1 MNFFWY
7 FLLKFS
13 KSKRFSFI
21 IQIFFSISFRILTH
35 LCISRAPHLPFSLW
49 LRSRRIFFHT
59 IFIKIF
65 IDTISFIVQIS
76 LSLSTFYRDRNEF
89 SSIFLLHARNYWNIE
104 IMLVRNRIRQ
114 TAPATSS
121 GKPVR
126 PFFPSHFTFSTLDN
140 SFYQFRIR
148 NFGSDW
154 KELASY

>member
-1 MNFFWY
+1 MNLLRY

-13 KSKRFSFI
+13 KFSKRFSFI

-49 LRSRRIFFHT
+49 LRSRRIFF
-59 IFIKIF
+59 
-65 IDTISFIVQIS
+65 DTISFIVQIS

-89 SSIFLLHARNYWNIE
+89 SSIFLPHARNYWNIE

-140 SFYQFRIR
+140 SFYQFRVR

>member
-1 MNFFWY
+1 MNLLRY

-13 KSKRFSFI
+13 KFSKRFSFI

-49 LRSRRIFFHT
+49 LRSKRIFF
-59 IFIKIF
+59 
-65 IDTISFIVQIS
+65 DTISFIVQIS
-76 LSLSTFYRDRNEF
+76 LSLSTLYRDRNEF
-89 SSIFLLHARNYWNIE
+89 SSIFLPHARNYWNIE

-126 PFFPSHFTFSTLDN
+126 PFFPSHFTFLTLDN

>member
-1 MNFFWY
+1 MNLLRY

-13 KSKRFSFI
+13 KFSKRFSFI

-35 LCISRAPHLPFSLW
+35 LCISRAPHLSFSLR
-49 LRSRRIFFHT
+49 LRSRRIFF
-59 IFIKIF
+59 
-65 IDTISFIVQIS
+65 DTISFIVQIS
-76 LSLSTFYRDRNEF
+76 LSLSTLYRDRNEF
-89 SSIFLLHARNYWNIE
+89 SSIFLPHARNYWNIE

-140 SFYQFRIR
+140 SFYQFRVR

-154 KELASY
+154 KELAFY

>member
-1 MNFFWY
+1 MNLLRY

-13 KSKRFSFI
+13 KFSKRFSFI

-49 LRSRRIFFHT
+49 LRSRRIFF
-59 IFIKIF
+59 
-65 IDTISFIVQIS
+65 DTISFIVQVS
-76 LSLSTFYRDRNEF
+76 LSLSTLYRDRNEF
-89 SSIFLLHARNYWNIE
+89 SSIFLPHARNYWNIE

-126 PFFPSHFTFSTLDN
+126 PFFPSHFTFLTNFDN

>member
-1 MNFFWY
+1 MNLLRY

-13 KSKRFSFI
+13 KFSKRFSFI
-21 IQIFFSISFRILTH
+21 IQIFFSISFRLLTH

-49 LRSRRIFFHT
+49 LRSKRIFF
-59 IFIKIF
+59 
-65 IDTISFIVQIS
+65 DTISFIVQIS
-76 LSLSTFYRDRNEF
+76 LSLSTLYRDRNEF
-89 SSIFLLHARNYWNIE
+89 SSIFLPHARNYWNIE

-126 PFFPSHFTFSTLDN
+126 PFFPSHFTFLTNFDN

-154 KELASY
+154 KELAFY

>member
-1 MNFFWY
+1 MNLLRY

-13 KSKRFSFI
+13 KFSKRFSFI

-49 LRSRRIFFHT
+49 LRSRRIFF
-59 IFIKIF
+59 
-65 IDTISFIVQIS
+65 DTISFIVQIS

-89 SSIFLLHARNYWNIE
+89 SSIFLPHARNYWNIE

-114 TAPATSS
+114 TAPTTSS

-126 PFFPSHFTFSTLDN
+126 PFFPSHFTFLTNFDN

-154 KELASY
+154 KELAFY

>member
-1 MNFFWY
+1 MNLLRY

-13 KSKRFSFI
+13 KFSKRFSFI

-35 LCISRAPHLPFSLW
+35 LCISRAPHLPFSLR
-49 LRSRRIFFHT
+49 LRSRRIFFDT
-59 IFIKIF
+59 IF
-65 IDTISFIVQIS
+65 FIVQIS
-76 LSLSTFYRDRNEF
+76 LSLSTLYRDRNEF
-89 SSIFLLHARNYWNIE
+89 SSIFLPHARNYWNIE

-154 KELASY
+154 KELAFY

>member
-1 MNFFWY
+1 MNLLRY

-13 KSKRFSFI
+13 KFSKRFSFI

-49 LRSRRIFFHT
+49 LRSKRIFF
-59 IFIKIF
+59 
-65 IDTISFIVQIS
+65 DTISFIVQIS
-76 LSLSTFYRDRNEF
+76 LSLSTFYRFNRNEF
-89 SSIFLLHARNYWNIE
+89 SSIFLPHARNYWNIE

-126 PFFPSHFTFSTLDN
+126 PFFPSHFTFLTLDN

-154 KELASY
+154 KELAFY

>member
-1 MNFFWY
+1 MNLLRY

-13 KSKRFSFI
+13 KFSKRFSFI
-21 IQIFFSISFRILTH
+21 IQIFFSISFRFLTH
-35 LCISRAPHLPFSLW
+35 LCISRTPHLPFFLW
-49 LRSRRIFFHT
+49 LRSRRIFF
-59 IFIKIF
+59 
-65 IDTISFIVQIS
+65 DTISFIVQIS
-76 LSLSTFYRDRNEF
+76 LSLSTLYRDRNEF
-89 SSIFLLHARNYWNIE
+89 SSIFLPHARNYWNIE

-154 KELASY
+154 KELAFY

>member
-1 MNFFWY
+1 MNLLRY

-13 KSKRFSFI
+13 KFSKRFSFI
-21 IQIFFSISFRILTH
+21 IQIFFSISFRFLTH

-49 LRSRRIFFHT
+49 LRSKRIFF
-59 IFIKIF
+59 
-65 IDTISFIVQIS
+65 DTISFIIQIS
-76 LSLSTFYRDRNEF
+76 LSLSTLYRDRNEF

-154 KELASY
+154 KELAFY

>member
-1 MNFFWY
+1 MNLLRY

-13 KSKRFSFI
+13 KFSKRFSFI
-21 IQIFFSISFRILTH
+21 IQIFFSISFRFLTH
-35 LCISRAPHLPFSLW
+35 LCIFRAPHLPFSLW
-49 LRSRRIFFHT
+49 LRSKRIFF
-59 IFIKIF
+59 
-65 IDTISFIVQIS
+65 DTISFIVQIS
-76 LSLSTFYRDRNEF
+76 LSLSTLYRDRNEF
-89 SSIFLLHARNYWNIE
+89 SSIFLPHARNYWNIE

-126 PFFPSHFTFSTLDN
+126 PFFPSHFTFLTLDN

-154 KELASY
+154 KELAFY

>member
-1 MNFFWY
+1 MNLLRY

-13 KSKRFSFI
+13 KFSKRFSFI
-21 IQIFFSISFRILTH
+21 IQIFFSISFRFLTH

-49 LRSRRIFFHT
+49 LRSRRIFF
-59 IFIKIF
+59 
-65 IDTISFIVQIS
+65 DTISFIVQIS

-89 SSIFLLHARNYWNIE
+89 SSIFLPHARNYWNIE

>member
-1 MNFFWY
+1 MNLLRY

-13 KSKRFSFI
+13 KFSKRFSFI

-49 LRSRRIFFHT
+49 LRSRRIFF
-59 IFIKIF
+59 
-65 IDTISFIVQIS
+65 DMISFIVQIS

-89 SSIFLLHARNYWNIE
+89 SSIFLPHARNYWNIE

>member
-1 MNFFWY
+1 MNLLRY

-13 KSKRFSFI
+13 KFSKRFSFI

-35 LCISRAPHLPFSLW
+35 LCISRAPHLPFSLR
-49 LRSRRIFFHT
+49 LRSRRIFF
-59 IFIKIF
+59 
-65 IDTISFIVQIS
+65 DTISFIVQIS
-76 LSLSTFYRDRNEF
+76 LSLSTLYRDRNEF
-89 SSIFLLHARNYWNIE
+89 SSIFLPHARNYWNIE

-126 PFFPSHFTFSTLDN
+126 PFFPSHFTFLTLDN

>member
-1 MNFFWY
+1 MNLLRY

-13 KSKRFSFI
+13 KFSKRFSFI
-21 IQIFFSISFRILTH
+21 IQIFFSISFRFLTH
-35 LCISRAPHLPFSLW
+35 LCISRAPHLPFSLR
-49 LRSRRIFFHT
+49 LRSRRIFF
-59 IFIKIF
+59 
-65 IDTISFIVQIS
+65 DTISFIVQIS
-76 LSLSTFYRDRNEF
+76 LSLSTLYRDRNEF

-104 IMLVRNRIRQ
+104 IMLVRIRQ

>member
-1 MNFFWY
+1 MNLLRY

-13 KSKRFSFI
+13 KFSKRFSFI

-49 LRSRRIFFHT
+49 LRSRRIFF
-59 IFIKIF
+59 
-65 IDTISFIVQIS
+65 DTISFIVQIS
-76 LSLSTFYRDRNEF
+76 LSLSTLYRDRNEF
-89 SSIFLLHARNYWNIE
+89 SSIFLPHARNYWNIE

-126 PFFPSHFTFSTLDN
+126 PFFPSHFTFLTLDN

-154 KELASY
+154 KELAFY

>member
-1 MNFFWY
+1 MNLLRY

-13 KSKRFSFI
+13 KFSKRFSFI
-21 IQIFFSISFRILTH
+21 IQIFFSISFRLLTH

-49 LRSRRIFFHT
+49 LRSKRIFF
-59 IFIKIF
+59 
-65 IDTISFIVQIS
+65 DTISFIVQIS
-76 LSLSTFYRDRNEF
+76 LSLSTLYRDRNEF
-89 SSIFLLHARNYWNIE
+89 SSIFLPHARNYWNIE

-126 PFFPSHFTFSTLDN
+126 PFFPSHFTFLTLDN

-154 KELASY
+154 KELAFY

>member
-49 LRSRRIFFHT
+49 LRSKRIFF
-59 IFIKIF
+59 
-65 IDTISFIVQIS
+65 DTISFIVQIS
-76 LSLSTFYRDRNEF
+76 LSLSTLYRDRNEF
-89 SSIFLLHARNYWNIE
+89 SSIFLPHARNYWNIE

>member
-1 MNFFWY
+1 MNLLRY

-13 KSKRFSFI
+13 KFSKRFSFI
-21 IQIFFSISFRILTH
+21 IQIFFSISFRLLTH

-49 LRSRRIFFHT
+49 LRSKRIFF
-59 IFIKIF
+59 
-65 IDTISFIVQIS
+65 DTISFIVQIS
-76 LSLSTFYRDRNEF
+76 LSLSTLYRDRNEF
-89 SSIFLLHARNYWNIE
+89 SSIFLPHARNYWNIE

>member
-1 MNFFWY
+1 MNLLRY

-13 KSKRFSFI
+13 KFSKRFSFI

-49 LRSRRIFFHT
+49 LRSRRIFF
-59 IFIKIF
+59 
-65 IDTISFIVQIS
+65 DTISFIVQIS

-89 SSIFLLHARNYWNIE
+89 SSIFLPRARNYWNIE

-126 PFFPSHFTFSTLDN
+126 PFFPSHFTFLTLDN

-154 KELASY
+154 KELAFY

>member
-1 MNFFWY
+1 MNLLRY

-13 KSKRFSFI
+13 KFSKRFSFI

-49 LRSRRIFFHT
+49 LRSKRIFF
-59 IFIKIF
+59 
-65 IDTISFIVQIS
+65 DTISFIVQIS
-76 LSLSTFYRDRNEF
+76 LSLSTLYRDRNEF
-89 SSIFLLHARNYWNIE
+89 SSIFLPHARNYWNIE

-154 KELASY
+154 KELAFY

>member
-1 MNFFWY
+1 MNFLRY

-13 KSKRFSFI
+13 KFSKRFSFI

-35 LCISRAPHLPFSLW
+35 LCISRAPHLPFSLR
-49 LRSRRIFFHT
+49 LRSRRIFF
-59 IFIKIF
+59 
-65 IDTISFIVQIS
+65 DTISFIVQIS

-89 SSIFLLHARNYWNIE
+89 SSIFLPRARNYWNIE

-126 PFFPSHFTFSTLDN
+126 PFFPSHFTFLTLDN

-154 KELASY
+154 KELAFY

>member
-1 MNFFWY
+1 MNLLRY

-13 KSKRFSFI
+13 KFSKRFSFI
-21 IQIFFSISFRILTH
+21 IQIFFSISFRFLTH

-49 LRSRRIFFHT
+49 LRSKRIFF
-59 IFIKIF
+59 
-65 IDTISFIVQIS
+65 DTISFIVQIS
-76 LSLSTFYRDRNEF
+76 LSLSTLYRDRNEF
-89 SSIFLLHARNYWNIE
+89 SSIFLPHARNYWNIE

-154 KELASY
+154 KELAFY

>member
-1 MNFFWY
+1 MNLLRY

-13 KSKRFSFI
+13 KFSKRFSFI

-49 LRSRRIFFHT
+49 LRSRRIFF
-59 IFIKIF
+59 
-65 IDTISFIVQIS
+65 DTISFIVQIS

-89 SSIFLLHARNYWNIE
+89 SSIFLPHARNYWNIE

>member
-1 MNFFWY
+1 MNLLRY

-13 KSKRFSFI
+13 KFSKRFSFI

-49 LRSRRIFFHT
+49 LRSKRIFF
-59 IFIKIF
+59 
-65 IDTISFIVQIS
+65 DTISFIVQIS
-76 LSLSTFYRDRNEF
+76 LSLSTFYRFNRNEF
-89 SSIFLLHARNYWNIE
+89 SSIFLPHARNYWNIE

-126 PFFPSHFTFSTLDN
+126 PFFPSHFTFLTLDN

>member
-1 MNFFWY
+1 MNLLRY

-13 KSKRFSFI
+13 KFSKRFSFI

-49 LRSRRIFFHT
+49 LRSKRIFF
-59 IFIKIF
+59 
-65 IDTISFIVQIS
+65 DTISFIVQIS
-76 LSLSTFYRDRNEF
+76 LSLSTFYRFNRNEF
-89 SSIFLLHARNYWNIE
+89 SSIFLPRARNYWNIE

>member
-1 MNFFWY
+1 MNLLRY

-13 KSKRFSFI
+13 KFSKRFSFI

-49 LRSRRIFFHT
+49 LRSKRIFF
-59 IFIKIF
+59 
-65 IDTISFIVQIS
+65 DTISFIVQIS
-76 LSLSTFYRDRNEF
+76 LSLSTFYRFNRNEF
-89 SSIFLLHARNYWNIE
+89 SSIFLPHARNYWNIE

-126 PFFPSHFTFSTLDN
+126 PFFPSHFTFLTLDN
-140 SFYQFRIR
+140 SFYQFRVR

-154 KELASY
+154 KELAFY

>member
-1 MNFFWY
+1 MNLLRY

-13 KSKRFSFI
+13 KFSKRFSFI

-49 LRSRRIFFHT
+49 LRSRRIFF
-59 IFIKIF
+59 
-65 IDTISFIVQIS
+65 DTISFIVQIS
-76 LSLSTFYRDRNEF
+76 LSLSTLYRDRNEF
-89 SSIFLLHARNYWNIE
+89 SSIFLPHARNYWNIE

-126 PFFPSHFTFSTLDN
+126 PFFPSHFTFLTLDN

>member
-1 MNFFWY
+1 MNLLRY

-13 KSKRFSFI
+13 KFSKRFSFI

-49 LRSRRIFFHT
+49 LRSRRIFFDT
-59 IFIKIF
+59 IF
-65 IDTISFIVQIS
+65 FIVQIS
-76 LSLSTFYRDRNEF
+76 LSLSTLYRDRNEF
-89 SSIFLLHARNYWNIE
+89 SSIFLPHARNYWNIE

-154 KELASY
+154 KELAFY

>member
-1 MNFFWY
+1 MNLLRY

-13 KSKRFSFI
+13 KFSKRFSFI
-21 IQIFFSISFRILTH
+21 IQIFFSISFRFLTH

-49 LRSRRIFFHT
+49 LRSRRIFF
-59 IFIKIF
+59 
-65 IDTISFIVQIS
+65 DTISFIVQIS
-76 LSLSTFYRDRNEF
+76 LSLSTLYRDRNEF
-89 SSIFLLHARNYWNIE
+89 SSIFLPHARNYWNIE

>member
-1 MNFFWY
+1 MNLLRY

-13 KSKRFSFI
+13 KFSKRFSFI

-49 LRSRRIFFHT
+49 LRSKRIFF
-59 IFIKIF
+59 
-65 IDTISFIVQIS
+65 DTISFIVQIS
-76 LSLSTFYRDRNEF
+76 LSLSTLYRDRNEF
-89 SSIFLLHARNYWNIE
+89 SSIFLPHARNYWNIE